1 MPDWRVN
8 ALEGIY
14 KFSAAYLMQKR
25 YQILADYATHD
36 LDTRELS
43 RVNRYF
49 FFTSACI
56 RQYDWTIEQCC
67 LHIRVSFGGK
77 RTELRFEC
85 CFQVADETHNEHV
98 LKPFFKVIR
107 KSLYHKGSNAWNR
120 GILKFFFVTERTLLN
135 AAHA

>member
-67 LHIRVSFGGK
+67 LHIRVFFGGK
-77 RTELRFEC
+77 RTELRFD
-85 CFQVADETHNEHV
+85 VA
-98 LKPFFKVIR
+98 FKWR
-107 KSLYHKGSNAWNR
+107 MKHTTNTYRNRFSRSYENRSNKS
-120 GILKFFFVTERTLLN
+120 
-135 AAHA
+135 